1 MVANLNDV
9 LTPDVVSTSD
19 FVNTE
24 YLQTLVVIVPKNL
37 EEQWLLEYA
46 QIGDQIAEYGPK
58 DSRSKTRGSPVVPG
72 SSRKLM
78 EEGDSV
84 VYTVTLL
91 KGQYQPGF
99 LDKEGNFEP
108 GTTVDYIEDF
118 KVRAKEKRF
127 VVREFDFHPMS
138 HATTEEAIA
147 ELEVEVDR
155 LWSALLRWCKAHFG
169 ETFIAWMHIK
179 VHLVCVK
186 GCYAWGITLY
196 LSLAQIIRVFVES
209 VLRYGLPVNF
219 VLVMF
224 RVRCC
229 LVSCGVVT
237 YLLTQ
242 TLGRLATPWQGKETA
257 LSAGKKVRTL
267 AAGSVLWC
275 RRRHVRLIAD

>member
-1 MVANLNDV
+1 MVVNLNDV

-24 YLQTLVVIVPKNL
+24 YLQTMVVIVPKNL
-37 EEQWLLEYA
+37 EEQWLHEYA

-58 DSRSKTRGSPVVPG
+58 GSRGNVRGSPVVPG

-78 EEGDSV
+78 EEGDSA

-118 KVRAKEKRF
+118 KTRAKEKRF
-127 VVREFDFHPMS
+127 VVREFNFDPTN
-138 HATTEEAIA
+138 HASNEEAIA

-155 LWSALLRWCKAHFG
+155 LWSALIRWCKAHFG

-179 VHLVCVK
+179 VRRAV
-186 GCYAWGITLY
+186 
-196 LSLAQIIRVFVES
+196 LSLWAISAKADNSLLPDDSRLCGVRAS
-209 VLRYGLPVNF
+209 LRPPREL
-219 VLVMF
+219 
-224 RVRCC
+224 RCC
-229 LVSCGVVT
+229 HVQSELRHASSSTGSART
-237 YLLTQ
+237 Y
-242 TLGRLATPWQGKETA
+242 
-257 LSAGKKVRTL
+257 
-267 AAGSVLWC
+267 
-275 RRRHVRLIAD
+275 